1 MEQGIDLIELL
12 NIEYQRRCEKNKS
25 YSFRAYARDLS
36 VQPATLSHI
45 MRRKRA
51 AGPEIKQ
58 KIYDALKLSVEQ
70 RNYLNTQ
77 GNEDLHRFDKR
88 DMDVFI
94 SLSEWYFDAI
104 CELVRLKGFESN
116 VAFVSK
122 RLGISREEAQSSVN
136 RLFEIG
142 LLKETPNKTWI
153 DSNENSIVYG
163 GDQTNFALQ
172 RLQRQLLEKAIEA
185 LEITPK
191 KDREQ
196 ASMVMAINKKDLP
209 EAKTKIKEFH
219 QELCKFMQ
227 RPNRDSDEVYQLVT
241 SFFPL
246 TKVEND

>member
-1 MEQGIDLIELL
+1 
-12 NIEYQRRCEKNKS
+12 
-25 YSFRAYARDLS
+25 
-36 VQPATLSHI
+36 
-45 MRRKRA
+45 MRRKRPA
-51 AGPEIKQ
+51 SSEIKQ
-58 KIYDALKLSVEQ
+58 KIYDSLKLSVEQ
-70 RNYLNTQ
+70 RSYLNNQ
-77 GNEDLHRFDKR
+77 GTEDLHRFDKR

-104 CELVRLKGFESN
+104 CELLRVKGFESN
-116 VAFVSK
+116 VEFVSK
-122 RLGISREEAQSSVN
+122 RLGISHDEAQSSVN

-142 LLKETPNKTWI
+142 LLKEPPNKTWI

-172 RLQRQLLEKAIEA
+172 TLQRQLLEKAIEA

-209 EAKTKIKEFH
+209 EAKAKIKEFH

-246 TKVEND
+246 TKVED

>member
-1 MEQGIDLIELL
+1 MDQGLDLIELL
-12 NIEYQRRCEKNKS
+12 NIDYQRRCEKNKS
-25 YSFRAYARDLS
+25 YSLRAFARDLD
-36 VQPATLSHI
+36 VQAATLSHI

-51 AGPEIKQ
+51 ASAEIKQ
-58 KIYDALKLSVEQ
+58 KIYDALKLSVDQ
-70 RNYLNTQ
+70 RNYLNNQTD
-77 GNEDLHRFDKR
+77 EDLHRFDKR

-116 VAFVSK
+116 IEFVSS
-122 RLGISREEAQSSVN
+122 RLGISYDEAKSSLD
-136 RLFEIG
+136 RLFEMGI
-142 LLKETPNKTWI
+142 LKETPNKTWI

-172 RLQRQLLEKAIEA
+172 RLQRQLLEKGIEA
-185 LEITPK
+185 LEKTPK

-209 EAKTKIKEFH
+209 EAKAKIKAFH
-219 QELCKFMQ
+219 QELCAYMQ
-227 RPNRDSDEVYQLVT
+227 RPNRDSDEVYQLIT

-246 TKVEND
+246 TIVEND

>member
-1 MEQGIDLIELL
+1 MPRALRL
-12 NIEYQRRCEKNKS
+12 NKKN
-25 YSFRAYARDLS
+25 
-36 VQPATLSHI
+36 
-45 MRRKRA
+45 
-51 AGPEIKQ
+51 
-58 KIYDALKLSVEQ
+58 YDALKLSVEQ
-70 RNYLNTQ
+70 RNYLNGQ
-77 GNEDLHRFDKR
+77 GSEDLHRFYKR

-153 DSNENSIVYG
+153 VPNENSIVYG

-191 KDREQ
+191 KD
-196 ASMVMAINKKDLP
+196 LP

-219 QELCKFMQ
+219 QELCKFLQ